1 MNNKYLPSLVTG
13 FAAGVLL
20 SVPGVKN
27 FVFFITIPAAVYF
40 ALLLNIKLNDG
51 SLPVKTRTA
60 ILFGVLTGLWAAF
73 FSSMFDT
80 LLTYVSR
87 NNDFVEAFPEMQK
100 RVQELNLGKIS
111 EEVIGMFKKMYSDI
125 KYKGFSP
132 LYTFVLLISN
142 FFMDV
147 LFGILG
153 GLISRIYLN
162 KPKPQQ

>member
-1 MNNKYLPSLVTG
+1 MNNKFLPSLVTG

-27 FVFFITIPAAVYF
+27 FVFFITIPLAVYF

-51 SLPVKTRTA
+51 SLPVRKRTA
-60 ILFGVLTGLWAAF
+60 VIFGILTGLWAAF
-73 FSSMFDT
+73 FSSLFDT
-80 LLTYVSR
+80 LLTYVSH
-87 NNDFVEAFPEMQK
+87 NNDFVEAFPEMQR
-100 RVQELNLGKIS
+100 RVQELNMGKITD
-111 EEVIGMFKKMYSDI
+111 EVLGMFKRMHADI
-125 KYKGFSP
+125 KLKGFSP

-147 LFGILG
+147 IFGILG
-153 GLISRIYLN
+153 GLISRIFIN